1 MDQLLPPTLIGT
13 AGRAGH
19 HDLATN
25 GDGELVAFESTLR
38 HVVLSPDG
46 TTVISSSLSE
56 SVHSS
61 TVRSVI
67 LPPDLLHGNLQSI
80 KSYSTMDLPEPVRAM
95 IPYPGF
101 DLSDPSTTLLLLSLP
116 DHPARLVN
124 TLAFQS
130 GIVASYPYVR
140 PETEETIAAHSL
152 LFAHDGNHF
161 LAGTDSEV
169 SMFDLNR
176 PGQDAMQRFKLRRNG
191 RLGQPGQWRMKRGI
205 VSSLAISSDQ
215 VLAVGTFGREISL
228 FERNGRGDS
237 VGSFELGNE
246 AKGSGISQI
255 SWTGCGRYLLTSERK
270 SDVIH
275 VFDIRGQQKHLQTLV
290 GHDAKS
296 MMRLQWDITSNGEIW
311 AGGMDGT
318 VRVWEGIG
326 MSEGNLIPTGSW
338 KAHEYPVISTMVHDS
353 GSVVI
358 TASAKDRNKSYHE
371 ENLDNDDGSS
381 GSEKEDEEEDLEA
394 PIAVWALSNIAQTNV
409 ETG

>member
-25 GDGELVAFESTLR
+25 GNGELTAFESTLR

-61 TVRSVI
+61 TVQSVI
-67 LPPDLLHGNLQSI
+67 LPPDLLHGNLQNI
-80 KSYSTMDLPEPVRAM
+80 KSYSTLDLPEPVRSM

-152 LFAHDGNHF
+152 LFTSDGNHF

-169 SMFDLNR
+169 SIFDLNR
-176 PGQDAMQRFKLRRNG
+176 PGQDAMQRYKLRRNG
-191 RLGQPGQWRMKRGI
+191 RLGQTGQWRMKRGI

-215 VLAVGTFGREISL
+215 VLAVGTFGREVGL
-228 FERNGRGDS
+228 FERNGRGDL
-237 VGSFELGNE
+237 VGSFELGND
-246 AKGSGISQI
+246 AKGSGVSQI
-255 SWTGCGRYLLTSERK
+255 NWSGCGRYLLTSERK

-275 VFDIRGQQKHLQTLV
+275 VFDIRGHQKLLQTLV
-290 GHDAKS
+290 GRKATS
-296 MMRLQWDITSNGEIW
+296 MMKLQWDVTSNGEIW
-311 AGGMDGT
+311 AGGMDGR
-318 VRVWEGIG
+318 VRIWEGIG
-326 MSEGNLIPTGSW
+326 MSEGNLDPTGSW
-338 KAHEYPVISTMVHDS
+338 KAHENPVISTMVHDS

-358 TASAKDRNKSYHE
+358 TASAKDRNKSYQTE
-371 ENLDNDDGSS
+371 SVDSNDSAS
-381 GSEKEDEEEDLEA
+381 GSDQDDEEDLEA
-394 PIAVWALSNIAQTNV
+394 PIAAWALSNITPAG
-409 ETG
+409 EDTG